1 MANKYDFVGWATK
14 NDLLCSD
21 GRTIRKGAFKDCDGM
36 VVPLVWNHQHNDPE
50 NVLGHAL
57 LKNEDEGVRAYCTC
71 NDTEKGM
78 TAKSLVIHGDVGSLS
93 IWANQLKQNGGDVLH
108 GVIREVSLVLAGAN
122 PGATIDYIVE
132 HGEESG
138 DSALIYPNGG
148 IEMYHAEEEKEEVVT
163 EENTDTLEHAQTEDT
178 ASKEDE
184 GSDETIKDVLDTLS
198 EKQKSAVMQLIG
210 YAIQDNAKEDN
221 EEDDDSMKHNVFD
234 AENNE
239 QGTVLSHAD
248 MENIFDNAKRIGS
261 LKAAVEDAIDSGVLA
276 HSIDTT
282 GMDTATGHQTYG
294 FNDPS
299 MLFPNAKS
307 LNNPPEWLS
316 RNMDWVS
323 TVMGGVKHTP
333 FSRIKS
339 VYADITEDDARAR
352 GYVKGTQK
360 VHEVFATLKRETTPQ
375 TIYKLQKMD
384 RDDIIDITDFD
395 VVAWIRAEMR
405 VMLNEE
411 IARAIL
417 IGDGRT
423 AGTNGKINETNIRP
437 VATDV
442 PLFNTKV
449 NISVASSDDENAV
462 AKKMIN
468 GIIRARKNYKGSGNP
483 TFFTT
488 EDVLTEMLLLED
500 QIGHKL
506 YKTEAELATALRVSK
521 IVTVEPMEGVKIDGK
536 DLIGIIVN
544 LTDYNVGA
552 DKGGAIDMFDDFD
565 INFNQYSYLIETRCS
580 GALIK
585 PYSALTI
592 LKTTSGAGNL

>member
-1 MANKYDFVGWATK
+1 MSTKYDFTGWATR
-14 NDLLCSD
+14 NDILCSD
-21 GRTIRKGAFKDCDGM
+21 GRTIRKDAFKECDGM
-36 VVPLVWNHQHNDPE
+36 VVPLVWNHQHNDPG

-57 LKNEDEGVRAYCTC
+57 LKNENEGVRAYCTC
-71 NDTEKGM
+71 NETEQGLN
-78 TAKSLVIHGDVGSLS
+78 AKALVAHGDIGSLS
-93 IWANQLKQNGGDVLH
+93 IWANQLKQKGGDVLH

-138 DSALIYPNGG
+138 DSAIIYPMEE
-148 IEMYHAEEEKEEVVT
+148 IEMYHADEDTKVVDEEQT
-163 EENTDTLEHAQTEDT
+163 EALEHSQTEDT
-178 ASKEDE
+178 EELEHADE
-184 GSDETIKDVLDTLS
+184 SEKTIEDVLNTLND
-198 EKQKSAVMQLIG
+198 EQKSAVMQLIG
-210 YAIQDNAKEDN
+210 YAILDN
-221 EEDDDSMKHNVFD
+221 EEKGNDDTEGGDDSMKHNVFD
-234 AENNE
+234 NDTNNQE
-239 QGTVLSHAD
+239 TVLSHAD
-248 MENIFDNAKRIGS
+248 VEAIFDNAKRMGS
-261 LKAAVEDAIDSGVLA
+261 LRAAVEDAIDSGVLA

-282 GMDTATGHQTYG
+282 GMETAVGHQTYG
-294 FNDPS
+294 FNDAS

-307 LNNPPEWLS
+307 LNTPPEWIS

-323 TVMGGVKHTP
+323 DVMSGVKHTP
-333 FSRIKS
+333 FTRIKS
-339 VYADITEDDARAR
+339 VFADITEDEARAR

-384 RDDIIDITDFD
+384 RDDILDITDFD

-405 VMLNEE
+405 TMLNEE

-423 AGTNGKINETNIRP
+423 PGTSGKINDANIRP

-449 NISVASSDDENAV
+449 NITVGNSDDENTV

-483 TFFTT
+483 TFYTT

-506 YKTEAELATALRVSK
+506 YKTEAELATALRVRK
-521 IVTVEPMEGVKIDGK
+521 IVTVEPMEGVQIDNK
-536 DLIGIIVN
+536 DLIGVIVN
-544 LTDYNVGA
+544 LADYNVGA
-552 DKGGAIDMFDDFD
+552 DKGGEVNMFDDFD

-592 LKTTSGAGNL
+592 LKAGE

>member
-1 MANKYDFVGWATK
+1 MANKYDFTGWATK
-14 NDLLCSD
+14 NDILCSD
-21 GRTIRKGAFKDCDGM
+21 GRTIRKDAFKECDGM
-36 VVPLVWNHQHNDPE
+36 VVPLVWNHQHNDPG

-71 NDTEKGM
+71 NETEQGVN
-78 TAKSLVIHGDVGSLS
+78 AKALVTHGDIGSLS
-93 IWANQLKQNGGDVLH
+93 IWANQLKQSGGDVLH

-138 DSALIYPNGG
+138 DSAIIYPMEG
-148 IEMYHAEEEKEEVVT
+148 IEMYHSDEETREESEDVEQSQTT
-163 EENTDTLEHAQTEDT
+163 ETDELEHA
-178 ASKEDE
+178 DE
-184 GSDETIKDVLDTLS
+184 SGKTIESVLNTLN
-198 EKQKSAVMQLIG
+198 EEQKSAVMQLIG
-210 YAIQDNAKEDN
+210 YAILDN
-221 EEDDDSMKHNVFD
+221 EEKGKEDTKGGDDSMKHNVFD
-234 AENNE
+234 NDTNTQE
-239 QGTVLSHAD
+239 TVLSHAD
-248 MENIFDNAKRIGS
+248 MAAILENAKRVGS
-261 LKAAVEDAIDSGVLA
+261 LRAAVDDAIADGVLA

-282 GMDTATGHQTYG
+282 GMETATGHQTYG
-294 FNDPS
+294 FNDPA
-299 MLFPNAKS
+299 MLFPEAKS

-323 TVMGGVKHTP
+323 KVMGGVHHTP
-333 FSRIKS
+333 FTRIKS
-339 VYADITEDDARAR
+339 VYANITEDDARAR
-352 GYVKGTQK
+352 GYVKGNQK

-395 VVAWIRAEMR
+395 VVAWIRNEMR
-405 VMLNEE
+405 VMLHEE

-423 AGTNGKINETNIRP
+423 PGTQDKINETNIRP
-437 VATDV
+437 IATDV

-449 NISVASSDDENAV
+449 NVAFAAGDDENAK
-462 AKKMIN
+462 AKKIIN
-468 GIIRARKNYKGSGNP
+468 SIIRARKNYKGSGNP

-488 EDVLTEMLLLED
+488 EDVLTELLLLED

-506 YKTEAELATALRVSK
+506 YKTEAELATALRVRD
-521 IVTVEPMEGVKIDGK
+521 IVTVEVMEGQKVDGK
-536 DLIGIIVN
+536 NLIGVIVN
-544 LTDYNVGA
+544 LADYNVGR
-552 DKGGAIDMFDDFD
+552 DRKGEETMFDDFD
-565 INFNQYSYLIETRCS
+565 INFNQYSYLIETRMS

-592 LKTTSGAGNL
+592 LEGTANSGD

>member
-148 IEMYHAEEEKEEVVT
+148 IEMYHAEEEKNEVIEESEEV
-163 EENTDTLEHAQTEDT
+163 LEHAQTEDT
-178 ASKEDE
+178 ADE
-184 GSDETIKDVLDTLS
+184 KDDDDAPMIKDVLDTLND
-198 EKQKSAVMQLIG
+198 EQKSAVMQLIG
-210 YAIQDNAKEDN
+210 YALLDNEKKDNN
-221 EEDDDSMKHNVFD
+221 EEDDSSMKHNVFD
-234 AENNE
+234 NETNE
-239 QGTVLSHAD
+239 QAEVLSHAD
-248 MENIFDNAKRIGS
+248 MQNIFENAKRMGS

-282 GMDTATGHQTYG
+282 GMETATGHQAYG
-294 FNDPS
+294 FNDAS

-307 LNNPPEWLS
+307 LNTPPEWIS

-323 TVMGGVKHTP
+323 DVMSGVKHTP
-333 FSRIKS
+333 FTRIKS
-339 VYADITEDDARAR
+339 VFADITEDEARAR
-352 GYVKGTQK
+352 GYVKGAQK

-405 VMLNEE
+405 TMLNEE

-423 AGTNGKINETNIRP
+423 PGTSGKINDTNIRP

-449 NISVASSDDENAV
+449 NITVAANDDENTE

-483 TFFTT
+483 TFYTT

-506 YKTEAELATALRVSK
+506 YKTEAELATALRVRK
-521 IVTVEPMEGVKIDGK
+521 IVTVEPMEGVKIDNK

-544 LTDYNVGA
+544 LSDYNVGA
-552 DKGGAIDMFDDFD
+552 DKGGEINMFDDFD

-585 PYSALTI
+585 PYSALTV
-592 LKTTSGAGNL
+592 LKVVGE

>member
-148 IEMYHAEEEKEEVVT
+148 IEMYHAEEDKEEVVT
-163 EENTDTLEHAQTEDT
+163 EDNTDTLEHAQTEDT

-184 GSDETIKDVLDTLS
+184 GSEETIKDVLNTLS

-234 AENNE
+234 NDTNTQEN
-239 QGTVLSHAD
+239 VLSHAD
-248 MENIFDNAKRIGS
+248 MEAILENAKRVGS
-261 LKAAVEDAIDSGVLA
+261 LRAAVDDAIADGVLA

-282 GMDTATGHQTYG
+282 GMETATGRQTYG
-294 FNDPS
+294 FNDAS

-307 LNNPPEWLS
+307 LNTPPEWIS

-323 TVMGGVKHTP
+323 DVMSGVKHTP
-333 FSRIKS
+333 FTRIKS
-339 VYADITEDDARAR
+339 VFADITEDEARAR

-405 VMLNEE
+405 TMLNEE

-423 AGTNGKINETNIRP
+423 PGTSGKINDTNIRP

-449 NISVASSDDENAV
+449 NITVAANDDENTE

-483 TFFTT
+483 TFYTT

-506 YKTEAELATALRVSK
+506 YKTEAELATALRVRK
-521 IVTVEPMEGVKIDGK
+521 IVTVEPMEGVKIDNK

-544 LTDYNVGA
+544 LSDYNVGA
-552 DKGGAIDMFDDFD
+552 DKGGEINMFDDFD

-585 PYSALTI
+585 PYSALTV
-592 LKTTSGAGNL
+592 LKVVGE

>member
-1 MANKYDFVGWATK
+1 MKNSFDFVGWATK
-14 NDLLCSD
+14 NDLRCSD
-21 GRTIRKGAFKDCDGM
+21 GRTIRKDAFKECDGM
-36 VVPLVWNHQHNDPE
+36 VVPLVWNHQHNDPD

-57 LKNEDEGVRAYCTC
+57 LKNEAEGVRAYCTC
-71 NDTEKGM
+71 NETEKGL
-78 TAKSLVIHGDVGSLS
+78 TAKSLVTHGDIGSLS
-93 IWANQLKQNGGDVLH
+93 IWANQLKQDGGDVLH

-138 DSALIYPNGG
+138 DSAIIYPMEE
-148 IEMYHAEEEKEEVVT
+148 IEMYHSATNEDEKKEVAPEPKEAQTKDTANDGDGETIEEIFKTLNEKQKNAVYALVGYAVNNAEEKEG
-163 EENTDTLEHAQTEDT
+163 DD
-178 ASKEDE
+178 D
-184 GSDETIKDVLDTLS
+184 
-198 EKQKSAVMQLIG
+198 
-210 YAIQDNAKEDN
+210 
-221 EEDDDSMKHNVFD
+221 EEDDGSMKHNVFD
-234 AENNE
+234 NETNE
-239 QGTVLSHAD
+239 QAEVLSHAD
-248 MENIFDNAKRIGS
+248 MQNIFENAKRMGS

-282 GMDTATGHQTYG
+282 GMETATGHQAYG
-294 FNDPS
+294 FNDAS

-307 LNNPPEWLS
+307 LNTPPEWIS

-323 TVMGGVKHTP
+323 DVMSGVKHTP
-333 FSRIKS
+333 FTRIKS
-339 VYADITEDDARAR
+339 VFADITEDEARAR
-352 GYVKGTQK
+352 GYVKNTQK

-405 VMLNEE
+405 TMLNEE

-423 AGTNGKINETNIRP
+423 PGTSGKINDTNIRP

-449 NISVASSDDENAV
+449 NITVAANDDENTE

-483 TFFTT
+483 TFYTT

-506 YKTEAELATALRVSK
+506 YKTEAELATALRVRK
-521 IVTVEPMEGVKIDGK
+521 IVTVEPMEGVKIDNK

-544 LTDYNVGA
+544 LSDYNVGA
-552 DKGGAIDMFDDFD
+552 DKGGEINMFDDFD

-585 PYSALTI
+585 PYSALTV
-592 LKTTSGAGNL
+592 LKVVGE

>member
-1 MANKYDFVGWATK
+1 MKNSFDFVGWATK
-14 NDLLCSD
+14 NDLRCSD
-21 GRTIRKGAFKDCDGM
+21 GRTIRKDAFKECDGM

-57 LKNEDEGVRAYCTC
+57 LKNEAEGVRAYCTC
-71 NDTEKGM
+71 NETEKGL
-78 TAKSLVIHGDVGSLS
+78 TAKSLVTHGDIGSLS

-138 DSALIYPNGG
+138 DSAIIYPMEE
-148 IEMYHAEEEKEEVVT
+148 IEMYHSATNEEEKKTVAPEPKE
-163 EENTDTLEHAQTEDT
+163 AQTKDT
-178 ASKEDE
+178 ADDGE
-184 GSDETIKDVLDTLS
+184 GETIEEIFKTLS
-198 EKQKSAVMQLIG
+198 EKQKNAVYALVG
-210 YAIQDNAKEDN
+210 YAVNNAEEKEGEDEDD

-234 AENNE
+234 NENTE
-239 QGTVLSHAD
+239 QGTFLSHAD
-248 MENIFDNAKRIGS
+248 MENIFENAKRMGS

-282 GMDTATGHQTYG
+282 GMETAVGQQTYG
-294 FNDPS
+294 FNDAS

-307 LNNPPEWLS
+307 LNTPPEWIS

-323 TVMGGVKHTP
+323 DVMSGVKHTP
-333 FSRIKS
+333 FTRIKS
-339 VYADITEDDARAR
+339 VFADITEDEARAR

-405 VMLNEE
+405 TMLNEE

-423 AGTNGKINETNIRP
+423 PGTSGKINDTNIRP

-449 NISVASSDDENAV
+449 NITVAANDDENAE

-483 TFFTT
+483 TFYTT
-488 EDVLTEMLLLED
+488 EDVLTEMLLLEN

-506 YKTEAELATALRVSK
+506 YKTEAELATALRVRK
-521 IVTVEPMEGVKIDGK
+521 IVTVEPMEGVKIDNK

-544 LTDYNVGA
+544 LSDYNVGA
-552 DKGGAIDMFDDFD
+552 DKGGEINMFDDFD

-585 PYSALTI
+585 PYSALTV
-592 LKTTSGAGNL
+592 LKTVGE

>member
-1 MANKYDFVGWATK
+1 MKNSFDFVGWATK
-14 NDLLCSD
+14 NDLRCSD
-21 GRTIRKGAFKDCDGM
+21 GRTIRKDAFKECDGM

-57 LKNEDEGVRAYCTC
+57 LKNEAEGVRAYCTC
-71 NDTEKGM
+71 NETEKGL
-78 TAKSLVIHGDVGSLS
+78 TAKSLVTHGDIGSLS

-138 DSALIYPNGG
+138 DSAIIYPMEE
-148 IEMYHAEEEKEEVVT
+148 IEMYHSATNEEEKKTVAPEPKE
-163 EENTDTLEHAQTEDT
+163 AQTKDT
-178 ASKEDE
+178 ADDGE
-184 GSDETIKDVLDTLS
+184 GETIEEIFKTLS
-198 EKQKSAVMQLIG
+198 EKQKNAVYALVG
-210 YAIQDNAKEDN
+210 YAVNNAEEKEGEDEDD

-234 AENNE
+234 NENTE
-239 QGTVLSHAD
+239 QGTFLSHAD
-248 MENIFDNAKRIGS
+248 MENIFENAKRMGS

-282 GMDTATGHQTYG
+282 GMETAVGQQTYG
-294 FNDPS
+294 FNDAS

-307 LNNPPEWLS
+307 LNTPPEWIS

-323 TVMGGVKHTP
+323 DVMSGVKHTP
-333 FSRIKS
+333 FTRIKS
-339 VYADITEDDARAR
+339 VFADITEDEARAR

-405 VMLNEE
+405 TMLNEE

-423 AGTNGKINETNIRP
+423 PGTSGKINDTNIRP

-449 NISVASSDDENAV
+449 NITVAANDDENAE

-483 TFFTT
+483 TFYTT

-506 YKTEAELATALRVSK
+506 YKTEAELATALRVRK
-521 IVTVEPMEGVKIDGK
+521 IVTVEPMEGVKIDNK

-544 LTDYNVGA
+544 LSDYNVGA
-552 DKGGAIDMFDDFD
+552 DKGGEINMFDDFD

-585 PYSALTI
+585 PYSALTV
-592 LKTTSGAGNL
+592 LKTVGE

>member
-36 VVPLVWNHQHNDPE
+36 IVPLVWNHQHNDPE

-234 AENNE
+234 NDTNTQEN
-239 QGTVLSHAD
+239 VLSHAD
-248 MENIFDNAKRIGS
+248 VEAIFENAKRVGS
-261 LKAAVEDAIDSGVLA
+261 LKAAVEDAIADGTLV

-294 FNDPS
+294 FNDAS
-299 MLFPNAKS
+299 MLFPNAKT
-307 LNNPPEWLS
+307 LNNPPEWIK
-316 RNMDWVS
+316 RDMDWVS
-323 TVMGGVKHTP
+323 DVMNGVKHTP

-339 VYADITEDDARAR
+339 VFADITEDEARAK
-352 GYVKGTQK
+352 GYVKGAQK

-395 VVAWIRAEMR
+395 VVAWIRNEMR
-405 VMLNEE
+405 FMLNEE
-411 IARAIL
+411 LARAIL

-423 AGTNGKINETNIRP
+423 PGTTGKINEANIRP

-449 NISVASSDDENAV
+449 TVSFAANDDESAK
-462 AKKMIN
+462 AKKLVN

-483 TFFTT
+483 TFYTT
-488 EDVLTEMLLLED
+488 EDVLTEMLLMED

-506 YKTEAELATALRVSK
+506 YKSETELATALRVRK
-521 IVTVEPMEGVKIDGK
+521 IVTVEPMEGVKIDSK
-536 DLIGIIVN
+536 DLVGVIVN
-544 LTDYNVGA
+544 LSDYNVGA
-552 DKGGAIDMFDDFD
+552 DKGGQVNMFDDFD

-592 LKTTSGAGNL
+592 LSTTGE